1 MSRSSKTIVALLWVT
16 IAAIPWIE
24 GHAFYRLSSDERP
37 YSELY
42 ETYKPSG
49 FAGHAMGI
57 IGSLMIIV
65 GVTTYSVR
73 KRARSLH
80 KLGKLRSWL
89 TFHIFLCTLGPY
101 LVLMHT
107 TFKIGNIA
115 AVTFWSMAVVVGS
128 GIFGRYIYQHIPK
141 GLDGVFFGDDQLLS
155 QKQDIVER
163 VSLITGQSGES
174 IYGLIREF
182 SVTPPGGLL
191 AAVWATIRF
200 DLRHRKLTHRLSAA
214 LQGQGTER
222 GLSDRAVPILVDG
235 LRLDHSFVM
244 SGPMQKLF
252 GYWHVFHIPL
262 AVVMLITFLVHLG
275 VAIVF
280 GYTWIF

>member
-115 AVTFWSMAVVVGS
+115 AVTFWSMAVVVAS
-128 GIFGRYIYQHIPK
+128 GIFGRYVYQHIPK
-141 GLDGVFFGDDQLLS
+141 GLDGVFFGADQLLS
-155 QKQDIVER
+155 QKRDIVAR

-174 IYGLIREF
+174 IFRLIREF
-182 SVTPPGGLL
+182 SVPPSGGLL
-191 AAVWATIRF
+191 SAVGATIRF
-200 DLRHRKLTHRLSAA
+200 DLRHRHLTHRLSAT
-214 LQGQGTER
+214 LQGQGIEK
-222 GLSDRAVPILVDG
+222 GPSDRAVPILVDW
-235 LRLDHSFVM
+235 LRLDHCFVV

-262 AVVMLITFLVHLG
+262 AVVMLITFLVHVG
-275 VAIVF
+275 VAIAF